1 MPERGKSIYLEGIGG
16 AGKSTQV
23 EFLLKHISSLGQRV
37 ILTREP
43 GGNPAAEKIR
53 GLIFSLKE
61 KGVINADHQMAL
73 FFAARYLWVTEVVR
87 PNLDKGINVVSDR
100 SYFST
105 AAYQGYAEGGDLET
119 IRKISDIVMD
129 GCKPNA
135 VILLDISPEE
145 AALRRNER
153 LENDP
158 FDKTGLE
165 YVKRLVNGYRDMAQN
180 NWGDVP
186 WIIINGEQQVEKVSD
201 DIQRALNLS
210 GLLEGQKRSTE
221 R

>member
-1 MPERGKSIYLEGIGG
+1 MPERGKSIYIEGIGG

-23 EFLLKHISSLGQRV
+23 EFLLKYISSLGQKV

-73 FFAARYLWVTEVVR
+73 FFAARYLWVTEVVK
-87 PNLDKGINVVSDR
+87 PNLDKGINVISDR

-119 IRKISDIVMD
+119 INKIADIVME
-129 GCKPNA
+129 GCKPN
-135 VILLDISPEE
+135 VVVLLDISPEE
-145 AALRRNER
+145 AISRRNKR
-153 LENDP
+153 GGNDP
-158 FDKTGLE
+158 FDNEGLE
-165 YVKRLVNGYRDMAQN
+165 YVKRLVGGYRDMAQK

-186 WIIINGEQQVEKVSD
+186 WVVINGEQPTEKVSN
-201 DIQRALNLS
+201 DIRSALDML
-210 GLLEGQKRSTE
+210 K
-221 R
+221 